1 MPQIRRTLK
10 IAALIVLLLLL
21 GYLYLRLTTEPTI
34 CPRIERQFLGQK
46 YDLEECAGGGGDY
59 HYFVRMRVYSK
70 NGELLA
76 TRRFAIDTDAKNTEM
91 EYKNDSIIYQNA
103 IQDGEPGMPAIET
116 KVLQFPL
123 TRRDW
128 FDANL
133 NRLLFSP

>member
-1 MPQIRRTLK
+1 MKRILK
-10 IAALIVLLLLL
+10 TAALIVLLLLL

-46 YDLEECAGGGGDY
+46 YDVERCSGGGGDY
-59 HYFVRMRVYSK
+59 HYFVQLRIYSK
-70 NGELLA
+70 NNELLA
-76 TRRFAIDTDAKNTEM
+76 QRDFAIDTDAKNTEM
-91 EYKNDSIIYQNA
+91 EYKDDRIIYQNA

-133 NRLLFSP
+133 DRILFSP